1 MLNELQIDLLKEYVN
16 VFIGKAASMLS
27 EIANQRVIL
36 SVPDIEIISMQHGN
50 DNEIRSSML
59 FNHGHIVSS
68 SMKFGNDFSG
78 RALLIFPANKA
89 KMLVDACMGEFTQF
103 EEDVDPIELADTDF
117 DVLKEIS
124 NIILNSVIGE
134 FGNLLGVKLEF
145 SIPDIN
151 LLFVS
156 EDEQKMYLE
165 NDMHMLMLYTT
176 FMLEKTKVQGVVIV
190 ALGMNSLNMVI
201 SKIDEVLG
209 ELNE

>member
-36 SVPDIEIISMQHGN
+36 SVPDIEIISMQHGH

>member
-50 DNEIRSSML
+50 NNEIESNML
-59 FNHGHIVSS
+59 FHHGHIVSS

-89 KMLVDACMGEFTQF
+89 KMLVDACMGEFTQL
-103 EEDVDPIELADTDF
+103 EEDVDPVELADTDF

-124 NIILNSVIGE
+124 NILLNSVIGE

-145 SIPDIN
+145 SMPDID

-156 EDEQKMYLE
+156 ENEQKMYLE

-176 FMLEKTKVQGVVIV
+176 FMLEKTNVEGVVIV